1 MPLINLSAY
10 WFLWSMFLVID
21 YTANMQCSIACNP
34 FKKLTC
40 LPLFWNQNFLTCH
53 NRFFTKIFLP
63 HFGRWDANVMTL
75 PNQLA
80 PKQITNL
87 QNTTA
92 WLQNSARLY
101 KKIYLNDFRLGILG
115 NTKVREKSEIG
126 WRQMLVP
133 SLPFRNIFLVI
144 AVKNYTWKM

>member
-1 MPLINLSAY
+1 MKNKNLTVLYLARTYYWVIPMPLINLSTY
-10 WFLWSMFLVID
+10 WILWSMFLVID

-63 HFGRWDANVMTL
+63 HFGRWDANVMTM

-80 PKQITNL
+80 LKQIANL

-92 WLQNSARLY
+92 WLQNSA
-101 KKIYLNDFRLGILG
+101 KIFTKRYISATSDLG
-115 NTKVREKSEIG
+115 S
-126 WRQMLVP
+126 
-133 SLPFRNIFLVI
+133 
-144 AVKNYTWKM
+144 

>member
-1 MPLINLSAY
+1 MKNKNLTVLYLARTYYWVIPMPLINLSTY
-10 WFLWSMFLVID
+10 WILWSMFLVID

-63 HFGRWDANVMTL
+63 HFGRWDANVMTM

-80 PKQITNL
+80 PKQIANL
-87 QNTTA
+87 QSTTA
-92 WLQNSARLY
+92 WLQNSA
-101 KKIYLNDFRLGILG
+101 KIFTKRYISATSDLG
-115 NTKVREKSEIG
+115 S
-126 WRQMLVP
+126 
-133 SLPFRNIFLVI
+133 
-144 AVKNYTWKM
+144 

>member
-10 WFLWSMFLVID
+10 WILWSMFLVID

-63 HFGRWDANVMTL
+63 HFGRWDANLMTL

-80 PKQITNL
+80 PKQITKHWLFKTRQHDSRIL
-87 QNTTA
+87 QKHLSKDLSQRFQA
-92 WLQNSARLY
+92 WDLRKQESI
-101 KKIYLNDFRLGILG
+101 KKLGG
-115 NTKVREKSEIG
+115 DRC
-126 WRQMLVP
+126 
-133 SLPFRNIFLVI
+133 
-144 AVKNYTWKM
+144 

>member
-63 HFGRWDANVMTL
+63 HFGRSDANVMTL
-75 PNQLA
+75 PDQLA
-80 PKQITNL
+80 PKQKTWQHDSRIL
-87 QNTTA
+87 QNFY
-92 WLQNSARLY
+92 QN
-101 KKIYLNDFRLGILG
+101 IYLNNVRLRILG
-115 NTKVREKSEIG
+115 NKKVLEKSQIG
-126 WRQMLVP
+126 RREMLVP
-133 SLPFRNIFLVI
+133 SLPSRNNFLVI
-144 AVKNYTWKM
+144 AVKSYTL

>member
-1 MPLINLSAY
+1 MKNKNLTVLYLARTYYWVIPMPLINLSTY
-10 WFLWSMFLVID
+10 WILWSMFLVID
-21 YTANMQCSIACNP
+21 YTANIQCSIACNP

-63 HFGRWDANVMTL
+63 HFGRCDANVMTM

-80 PKQITNL
+80 PKQIANL

-92 WLQNSARLY
+92 WLQNSA
-101 KKIYLNDFRLGILG
+101 KIFTKRYISATSDLG
-115 NTKVREKSEIG
+115 S
-126 WRQMLVP
+126 
-133 SLPFRNIFLVI
+133 
-144 AVKNYTWKM
+144 

>member
-1 MPLINLSAY
+1 MIPIKHAFSYWLYCKFAMLYFLEPLSKINLPS
-10 WFLWSMFLVID
+10 
-21 YTANMQCSIACNP
+21 
-34 FKKLTC
+34 
-40 LPLFWNQNFLTCH
+40 PLWNQNFLTCH
-53 NRFFTKIFLP
+53 NRFFTKILLP
-63 HFGRWDANVMTL
+63 HFGRWDVNVMTL

-80 PKQITNL
+80 PKEITNL

-92 WLQNSARLY
+92 WLQNSAKLY

-133 SLPFRNIFLVI
+133 SLPFRNNFLVI

>member
-1 MPLINLSAY
+1 MKNKNLTVLYLARTYYWVIPMPLINLSTY
-10 WFLWSMFLVID
+10 WILWSMFLVID

-63 HFGRWDANVMTL
+63 HFGRWDANVMTM

-80 PKQITNL
+80 PKQIANL

-92 WLQNSARLY
+92 WLQNSA
-101 KKIYLNDFRLGILG
+101 KIFTKRYISATSDLG
-115 NTKVREKSEIG
+115 S
-126 WRQMLVP
+126 
-133 SLPFRNIFLVI
+133 
-144 AVKNYTWKM
+144 

>member
-1 MPLINLSAY
+1 MKNKNLTVLYLARTYYWVIPMPLINLSTY
-10 WFLWSMFLVID
+10 WILWSMFLVID

-87 QNTTA
+87 QNTTE
-92 WLQNSARLY
+92 WLQNSSKTFIKRP
-101 KKIYLNDFRLGILG
+101 ISTTSDLG
-115 NTKVREKSEIG
+115 S
-126 WRQMLVP
+126 
-133 SLPFRNIFLVI
+133 
-144 AVKNYTWKM
+144 

>member
-1 MPLINLSAY
+1 MKNKNLTVLYLARTYYWVIPMPLINLSTY
-10 WFLWSMFLVID
+10 WILWSMFLVID

-53 NRFFTKIFLP
+53 NRFFSKIFLP
-63 HFGRWDANVMTL
+63 HFGRWDANVMTM

-80 PKQITNL
+80 PKQIANL

-92 WLQNSARLY
+92 WLQNSA
-101 KKIYLNDFRLGILG
+101 KIFTKRYISATSDLG
-115 NTKVREKSEIG
+115 S
-126 WRQMLVP
+126 
-133 SLPFRNIFLVI
+133 
-144 AVKNYTWKM
+144 

>member
-1 MPLINLSAY
+1 MNNKNLTVLYLARTYYWVIPMPLINLSTY
-10 WFLWSMFLVID
+10 WILWSMFLVID

-63 HFGRWDANVMTL
+63 HFGRWDANVMTM

-80 PKQITNL
+80 PKQIANL

-92 WLQNSARLY
+92 WLQNSA
-101 KKIYLNDFRLGILG
+101 KIFTKRYISATSDLG
-115 NTKVREKSEIG
+115 S
-126 WRQMLVP
+126 
-133 SLPFRNIFLVI
+133 
-144 AVKNYTWKM
+144 

>member
-1 MPLINLSAY
+1 MKNKNLIVVYLDRTYWWVIPMSLISLSAY

-63 HFGRWDANVMTL
+63 HFGRWDANVMTM

-80 PKQITNL
+80 PKQIANL

-92 WLQNSARLY
+92 WLQNSA
-101 KKIYLNDFRLGILG
+101 KIFTKRYISATSDLG
-115 NTKVREKSEIG
+115 S
-126 WRQMLVP
+126 
-133 SLPFRNIFLVI
+133 
-144 AVKNYTWKM
+144 

>member
-1 MPLINLSAY
+1 MKNKNLTVLYLARTYYWVIPMPLINLSTY
-10 WFLWSMFLVID
+10 WILWSMFLVID

-63 HFGRWDANVMTL
+63 HFGRWDANVMTM

-80 PKQITNL
+80 PKQIANL

-92 WLQNSARLY
+92 WLQNSAKTFTKRY
-101 KKIYLNDFRLGILG
+101 ISATSDLG
-115 NTKVREKSEIG
+115 S
-126 WRQMLVP
+126 
-133 SLPFRNIFLVI
+133 
-144 AVKNYTWKM
+144 

>member
-1 MPLINLSAY
+1 MKNKNLTVLYLARTYYWVVPMPLINLSTY
-10 WFLWSMFLVID
+10 WILWSMFLVID

-63 HFGRWDANVMTL
+63 HFGRWDANVMTM

-80 PKQITNL
+80 PKQIANL

-92 WLQNSARLY
+92 WLQNSA
-101 KKIYLNDFRLGILG
+101 KIFTKRYISATSDLG
-115 NTKVREKSEIG
+115 S
-126 WRQMLVP
+126 
-133 SLPFRNIFLVI
+133 
-144 AVKNYTWKM
+144 

>member
-1 MPLINLSAY
+1 MKNKNLTVLYLARTYYWVIPMPLINLSTY
-10 WFLWSMFLVID
+10 WILWSMFLVID

-63 HFGRWDANVMTL
+63 LFGRWDANVMTM

-80 PKQITNL
+80 PKQIANL

-92 WLQNSARLY
+92 WLQNSA
-101 KKIYLNDFRLGILG
+101 KIFTKRYISATSDLG
-115 NTKVREKSEIG
+115 S
-126 WRQMLVP
+126 
-133 SLPFRNIFLVI
+133 
-144 AVKNYTWKM
+144 

>member
-87 QNTTA
+87 QNTTE
-92 WLQNSARLY
+92 WLQNSAKTFLKRSILTTSDLGSKETQKY
-101 KKIYLNDFRLGILG
+101 KKNLKLGG
-115 NTKVREKSEIG
+115 DRC
-126 WRQMLVP
+126 
-133 SLPFRNIFLVI
+133 
-144 AVKNYTWKM
+144 